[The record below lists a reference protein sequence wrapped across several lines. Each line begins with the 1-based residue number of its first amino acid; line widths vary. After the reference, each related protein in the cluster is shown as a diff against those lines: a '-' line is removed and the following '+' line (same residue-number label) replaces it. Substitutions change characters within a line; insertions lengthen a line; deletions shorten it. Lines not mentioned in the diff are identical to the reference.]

1 VLLLA
6 HPAFAAQDIK
16 TKISTMPSGA
26 TIEVRLK
33 NSQTLRGS
41 RGDVSDSAFTLLD
54 PGGSTRQLTFDE
66 VRSVKLLGK
75 QSHTTRNV
83 LIIVGV
89 GVVAA
94 VAAIAIYAKRCPLG
108 CH

>member
-1 VLLLA
+1 M
-6 HPAFAAQDIK
+6 PAGAA
-16 TKISTMPSGA
+16 
-26 TIEVRLK
+26 IEVRLK
-33 NSQTLRGS
+33 NNQTLRGS
-41 RGDVSDSAFTLLD
+41 RGDVSDSGFTLLD
-54 PGGSTRQLTFDE
+54 PGGSTRQLAFGD
-66 VRSVKLLGK
+66 VASVKLLGK

-94 VAAIAIYAKRCPLG
+94 VAAIAIYAKHCPLG